1 MTISVRKRITIAFT
15 VLILLG
21 GVNWLINDYRNH
33 VLHLKFNIIT
43 EKNRLLNTTLEARRY
58 EKNYF
63 LYYNEKDLIE
73 AISYAGEA
81 EEQLSEI
88 VRNYKGHT
96 SSQNL
101 TSYRQELERYKNSLV
116 TLHNQNKEDS
126 LARLDVELA
135 KPQKQKQA
143 TIRMLGQ
150 KITSDLELMVQ
161 KEQLTVNRIV
171 KESRIF
177 SLIGALIVFLLFIC
191 VAFFFI
197 FRINRPLRKIA
208 RAVRKI
214 AAGDYEK
221 IPPLNTHDEFEAF
234 VASLNTMISEV
245 NKRNEQLI
253 QSRKMA
259 SLGTLTSGVA
269 HELNNPLNNIS
280 TSLQIVIEEL
290 EGGDPAFN
298 RDLLLD
304 AETQVERTRDI
315 VRALL
320 EFSRERNVKPR
331 KASVK
336 RLVQESIKL
345 IKGELPGSIELRIEV
360 PDDVQT
366 VMDFRRMQQVFINLI
381 LNAVHAMKG
390 GGVLTI
396 RAYTDQEAGHIC
408 LEVQDTGN
416 GIPARDRDKI
426 FDPFFTTKEVG
437 QGTGLGLSVSHG
449 IIKSHGGKIEVE
461 SEEGKGT
468 TFYICLPIRE
478 EGESVENGIVDAPG
492 NAAEGRPANG

>member
-63 LYYNEKDLIE
+63 LYYNDKDLTE
-73 AISYAGEA
+73 AIAYASEA
-81 EEQLSEI
+81 EGQLAEI
-88 VRNYKGHT
+88 IKNYRGHT

-101 TSYRQELERYKNSLV
+101 TGYSEELERYRKALV
-116 TLHNQNKEDS
+116 ILRDQHQSKALRQHESGLSN
-126 LARLDVELA
+126 
-135 KPQKQKQA
+135 PQKQA

-150 KITSDLELMVQ
+150 KITSDLEQMVQ

-171 KESRIF
+171 RESRIY
-177 SLIGALIVFLLFIC
+177 SLIGAMIVFLLFVF

-197 FRINRPLRKIA
+197 FRINKPLRKIA

-221 IPPLNTHDEFEAF
+221 IPPLHTNDEFEAF

-290 EGGDPAFN
+290 EDGDPAFN
-298 RDLLLD
+298 RELLMD

-336 RLVQESIKL
+336 RLVQESLKL
-345 IKGELPGSIELRIEV
+345 IKGELPGSVELQIDV
-360 PDDVQT
+360 PDDIQT

-381 LNAVHAMKG
+381 LNAVHAMKDG
-390 GGVLTI
+390 GLLTI
-396 RAYTDQEAGHIC
+396 RATSNQEAGEIC
-408 LEVQDTGN
+408 LEIQDTGN
-416 GIPARDRDKI
+416 GIPARHRDKI

-468 TFYICLPIRE
+468 TFYICLPIRD
-478 EGESVENGIVDAPG
+478 DAETLQDG
-492 NAAEGRPANG
+492 AAIDASDGSFAAGSPAS

>member
-21 GVNWLINDYRNH
+21 AVNWLINDYRNH
-33 VLHLKFNIIT
+33 VLHLKFNIIS

-63 LYYNEKDLIE
+63 LYFNENDLTE
-73 AISYAGEA
+73 AITYASEA
-81 EEQLSEI
+81 EAQLAEI
-88 VRNYKGHT
+88 IKNFKGHT

-101 TSYRQELERYKNSLV
+101 TGYSEELERYKNALV
-116 TLHNQNKEDS
+116 TLRDQHQTDALTRLESSMDS
-126 LARLDVELA
+126 
-135 KPQKQKQA
+135 PQTQA

-161 KEQLTVNRIV
+161 KEQLSVNRIV
-171 KESRIF
+171 KESRIYSF
-177 SLIGALIVFLLFIC
+177 IGALIVFLLFFC

-221 IPPLNTHDEFEAF
+221 IPPLNTNDEFDAF

-290 EGGDPAFN
+290 ENGDPAFN
-298 RDLLLD
+298 RELLQD
-304 AETQVERTRDI
+304 AESQVERTRDI

-331 KASVK
+331 TASVK
-336 RLVQESIKL
+336 RLVAESVKL
-345 IKGELPGSIELRIEV
+345 IKGELPGSIELNVDV
-360 PDDVQT
+360 PDDVET
-366 VMDFRRMQQVFINLI
+366 VMDFRRMQQVLINLI
-381 LNAVHAMKG
+381 LNAVHAMKD
-390 GGVLTI
+390 GGVLTLQA
-396 RAYTDQEAGHIC
+396 RSDQNAGNIC
-408 LEVQDTGN
+408 LEVQDTGD
-416 GIPARDRDKI
+416 GIPAHDRDKI

-449 IIKSHGGKIEVE
+449 IIKSHGGKIDVK

-468 TFYICLPIRE
+468 TFIICLPIRE
-478 EGESVENGIVDAPG
+478 EGDAVQDGSPM
-492 NAAEGRPANG
+492 AEFDNIGAGGRGHE